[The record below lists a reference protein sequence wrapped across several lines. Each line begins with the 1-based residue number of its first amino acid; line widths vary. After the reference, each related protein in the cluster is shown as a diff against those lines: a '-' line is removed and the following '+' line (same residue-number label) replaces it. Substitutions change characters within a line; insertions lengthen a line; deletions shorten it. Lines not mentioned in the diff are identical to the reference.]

1 MTLECSVAIIR
12 DSDKLLYSLR
22 TKHPYQNYYE
32 FPGGKVENNE
42 TPEDA
47 LYRECFEELGI
58 KITKFNSIGSVIHY
72 YDHLQVKLHIFEILA
87 YQENIYAK
95 ENQGLLYLNAFESN
109 EKFIDST
116 FRVLN
121 YLSLPRYCSIKSID
135 ADNYTNEEISKLY
148 SNNILRYRS
157 NKINSKDYYI
167 QAEKYSKICSDNNI
181 DLILDVTYYELFKNL
196 EFKGIHYKSDQLKD
210 LENTKFIK
218 LNNKLTYSASC
229 HNISDIRIANK
240 YNFDF
245 IFLSPVLISKLY
257 TKQTLGWDSFGNLA
271 LEANMPVFALGG
283 IRKSDLDKCLS
294 HNGYGVSGITN
305 F

>member
-1 MTLECSVAIIR
+1 MTLECSLAIIR
-12 DSDKLLYSLR
+12 DFDKLLYSLR

-32 FPGGKVENNE
+32 FPGGKVETNE

-58 KITKFNSIGSVIHY
+58 KVTKFNSIGSVVHY
-72 YDHLQVKLHIFEILA
+72 YDHLQVKLHIFEVVA
-87 YQENIYAK
+87 YQEDIYAK
-95 ENQGLLYLNAFESN
+95 ENQGLIYLNAFESN

-121 YLSLPRYCSIKSID
+121 YLSLPRYCSITSID
-135 ADNYTNEEISKLY
+135 ADDYKNEEISKLY

-157 NKINSKDYYI
+157 NKINTEHYCI

-181 DLILDVTYYELFKNL
+181 DLILDVKYYELFKNL

-210 LENTKFIK
+210 LENKKFIK
-218 LNNKLTYSASC
+218 LNSKLTHSASC
-229 HNISDIRIANK
+229 HNISDIHIANK
-240 YNFDF
+240 HNFDF
-245 IFLSPVLISKLY
+245 IFVSPVLASKLDA
-257 TKQTLGWDSFGNLA
+257 KTLGWDSFGHLA

-283 IRKSDLDKCLS
+283 MRKSDLDNCLY

>member
-1 MTLECSVAIIR
+1 MILECSLAIIR
-12 DSDKLLYSLR
+12 NSDKLLYSLR
-22 TKHPYQNYYE
+22 SKHPYQNYYE
-32 FPGGKVENNE
+32 FPGGKVETDE

-47 LYRECFEELGI
+47 LCRECFEELGI
-58 KITKFNSIGSVIHY
+58 KVTKFNSIGSVIHY
-72 YDHLQVKLHIFEILA
+72 YDHLQVKLHIFEIVA
-87 YQENIYAK
+87 YQEDIYAK
-95 ENQGLLYLNAFESN
+95 ENQRLLYLNAFESH

-121 YLSLPRYCSIKSID
+121 YLSLPRYCSITSID
-135 ADNYTNEEISKLY
+135 ADNYKNEEISKLY
-148 SNNILRYRS
+148 SSNILRYRS
-157 NKINSKDYYI
+157 NKINTEQYCI
-167 QAEKYSKICSDNNI
+167 QAEKYSKICSESNI

-210 LENTKFIK
+210 LENKKFIK
-218 LNNKLTYSASC
+218 LNSKLTHSASC

-240 YNFDF
+240 HNFDF
-245 IFLSPVLISKLY
+245 ILLSPVLASKLDE
-257 TKQTLGWDSFGNLA
+257 KTLGWDSFGHLA

-283 IRKSDLDKCLS
+283 MRKSDLDDCLY

>member
-1 MTLECSVAIIR
+1 MTLECSLSIIR

-32 FPGGKVENNE
+32 FPGGTVEKNE

-58 KITKFNSIGSVIHY
+58 KVTKFINIGSVVHY
-72 YDHLQVKLHIFEILA
+72 YDHLQIKLHIFEILA
-87 YQENIYAK
+87 YQEDIYAK
-95 ENQGLLYLNAFESN
+95 ENKGLLYLNAFESK

-121 YLSLPRYCSIKSID
+121 YLSLPRYCSITSID
-135 ADNYTNEEISKLY
+135 ADNYTKDEISKLF
-148 SNNILRYRS
+148 SKNILRYRS
-157 NKINSKDYYI
+157 NKINPENYCI
-167 QAEKYSKICSDNNI
+167 QAEKYSKICSDNNV

-196 EFKGIHYKSDQLKD
+196 EFKCIHYKSDQLKD

-218 LNNKLTYSASC
+218 LNNKLTHSASC
-229 HNISDIRIANK
+229 HDISDIHIANK
-240 YNFDF
+240 HNFDF
-245 IFLSPVLISKLY
+245 ILLSPVLVSKFG
-257 TKQTLGWDSFGNLA
+257 TETLGWDSFGHLA

-283 IRKSDLDKCLS
+283 MRKSDLDVCLY